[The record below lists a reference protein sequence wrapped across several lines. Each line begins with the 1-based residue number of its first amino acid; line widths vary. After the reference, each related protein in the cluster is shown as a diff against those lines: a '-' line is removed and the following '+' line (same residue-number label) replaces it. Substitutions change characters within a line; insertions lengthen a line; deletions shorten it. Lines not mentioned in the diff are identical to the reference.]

1 MLENKDKLVC
11 RFPTCKNKWGLLF
24 ANCPSPQTT
33 MITSLVNFSAAPS
46 INLMK
51 RLAHFFAPRDI
62 NKQCRVSVTPF
73 GKFRKNRPLH
83 HPKQNITK
91 HVVHFANPRRTRW
104 TQRYGLVNS
113 LVSVQLS
120 RSTPSYPD
128 TWVNTEQWF
137 DIRHPRKSS
146 HFPTPWVAGFFWMIV
161 EGWSLSSKP
170 S

>member
-1 MLENKDKLVC
+1 MQEQMGATFCQLSIPPN
-11 RFPTCKNKWGLLF
+11 
-24 ANCPSPQTT
+24 T
-33 MITSLVNFSAAPS
+33 MRTSFVNFSAAPS
-46 INLMK
+46 IKLMK

-62 NKQCRVSVTPF
+62 NKQCRVSVTPL
-73 GKFRKNRPLH
+73 GNLEKNRPLH
-83 HPKQNITK
+83 HPTQNITK

-161 EGWSLSSKP
+161 EGWSLSNEP